1 MVVFHVADWQP
12 TASEQ
17 LRQYEEILPQIRLLN
32 ARIVAISPDSV
43 WSHRAF
49 AESLGLSFP
58 LLSDDAPWG
67 ATAATY
73 RVHPDAQDRRRA
85 VFVID
90 HEGVIRWAGV
100 YPDAI
105 NPGVDGVLSAL
116 EGMRAAAA

>member
-1 MVVFHVADWQP
+1 MTNQRGATRPDRAGHRR
-12 TASEQ
+12 SEIG
-17 LRQYEEILPQIRLLN
+17 RQ
-32 ARIVAISPDSV
+32 
-43 WSHRAF
+43 
-49 AESLGLSFP
+49 AEALGLSFP

-67 ATAATY
+67 ATAAAY

-90 HEGVIRWAGV
+90 HEGVVRWAGV